1 MNKPAFAALLLSLLA
16 PAASAVD
23 LLGVFD
29 LALQYDPRL
38 HAAQAQRDAALE
50 NKPQAVARLLPT
62 VSATTGLTRQ
72 MVQTGDSPILVF
84 NAKKNVGFWLATGI
98 VQLVQPI
105 YQHDLWVRLAQADNA
120 VAEAEALYAAELQS
134 VMLRVTQTYFEV
146 LYKEA
151 SLDFARA
158 ELESINRELEQA
170 NARFE
175 VGLSAVTDVNE
186 AQAAADRARAGVII
200 AENELNNARE
210 YLRQIVGDDPGD
222 LEPLKL
228 EVPLED
234 PMPDDIERW
243 NDTAQQSALTI
254 IAATNRADR
263 AKQEIEVQFAGHYPS
278 INLIADA
285 QFYDNDRPPRPNRY
299 QQQDVGM
306 QINVP
311 LFAGGGVNS
320 RVRQARFGFEAAL
333 QQLDQERRAVRTRVK
348 NAYRAIRSAIG
359 QAKAFKTAI
368 KSSESALEAAI
379 AGMEVGTR
387 TMTDV
392 LFVQRQYYQNKRDF
406 ALALRDYIVNSVAL
420 KEAASV
426 MQREDLDRINGWLQA
441 PPAAPAKDGTGAA
454 PMQPGSGPV
463 RKAGRGAP
471 APSAPNLH
479 R

>member
-1 MNKPAFAALLLSLLA
+1 MKTPAFAALALSLFSPIA
-16 PAASAVD
+16 PAVD
-23 LLGVFD
+23 LLGVYD

-38 HAAQAQRDAALE
+38 QAAQAQRDAALE

-62 VSATTGLTRQ
+62 VSATTGMTRQ
-72 MVQTGDSPILVF
+72 MVQTGDSPFAAYNVR
-84 NAKKNVGFWLATGI
+84 KHVGFWLATGI

-105 YQHDLWVRLAQADNA
+105 YQHELWARLAQADNT
-120 VAEAEALYAAELQS
+120 VAEAEALYAAELQN
-134 VMLRVTQTYFEV
+134 VMLRVTQTYFDV

-151 SLDFARA
+151 SLEFARA
-158 ELESINRELEQA
+158 ELESINQELEQA

-210 YLRQIVGDDPGD
+210 YLRQIVGDDPGE
-222 LEPLKL
+222 LEALKL

-243 NDTAQQSALTI
+243 NETAQQSALTI
-254 IAATNRADR
+254 LAATNRADR

-311 LFAGGGVNS
+311 LFSGGGVNS
-320 RVRQARFGFEAAL
+320 KVRQARFSFESAT
-333 QQLDQERRAVRTRVK
+333 QQVDQERRAIRTKVK
-348 NAYRAIRSAIG
+348 NAYRAVRSAIG

-368 KSSESALEAAI
+368 NSSESALEAAI
-379 AGMEVGTR
+379 AGMQVGTR

-392 LFVQRQYYQNKRDF
+392 
-406 ALALRDYIVNSVAL
+406 
-420 KEAASV
+420 
-426 MQREDLDRINGWLQA
+426 
-441 PPAAPAKDGTGAA
+441 
-454 PMQPGSGPV
+454 
-463 RKAGRGAP
+463 
-471 APSAPNLH
+471 
-479 R
+479 

>member
-1 MNKPAFAALLLSLLA
+1 MNKPAFAALLLSLSA
-16 PAASAVD
+16 PPAPAVD

-120 VAEAEALYAAELQS
+120 VAEAEALYAAELQN
-134 VMLRVTQTYFEV
+134 VMLRVTQTYFDV

-151 SLDFARA
+151 SLEFARA

-210 YLRQIVGDDPGD
+210 YLRQIVGDDPGE

-234 PMPDDIERW
+234 PMPDDIDRW
-243 NDTAQQSALTI
+243 NDTAQQSALAI

-311 LFAGGGVNS
+311 LFAGGSVNS
-320 RVRQARFGFEAAL
+320 KVRQARFGFEAAT
-333 QQLDQERRAVRTRVK
+333 QQVDQERRAVRTKVK

-379 AGMEVGTR
+379 SGMEVGTR

-392 LFVQRQYYQNKRDF
+392 LFVQRQYYENKRDF

-441 PPAAPAKDGTGAA
+441 QSAVPPKDKTDAPAARPKLKTG
-454 PMQPGSGPV
+454 
-463 RKAGRGAP
+463 RKAG
-471 APSAPNLH
+471 
-479 R
+479 